1 MVTSSAPAHP
11 SVARMSSG
19 DARRTF
25 RALLDAVSRPGTMV
39 WLHADADVE
48 PVVLPA
54 LALADI
60 EITVSVVGDPER
72 ARGLARLLRRST
84 GAAIAEPASADLV
97 IALGGF
103 AAGTVGSMRRG
114 DATHPESGA
123 RLILEAA
130 RVVTDPTSGGGSN
143 RVDLWLIGPGARSG
157 RLVSIEGVAA
167 EVFELLQVANA
178 EHPAGI
184 DTWIVAG
191 DGTCVGIPRS
201 CRIEI
206 IAEEG
211 RWGT

>member
-1 MVTSSAPAHP
+1 MVSTSAPAHP
-11 SVARMSSG
+11 SIARMSSS

-25 RALLDAVSRPGTMV
+25 RALLDSVSRPGTMV
-39 WLHADADVE
+39 CLHADVDVE

-60 EITVSVVGDPER
+60 EITLSVVGDTGR
-72 ARGLARLLRRST
+72 ARSLARLLRRST

-97 IALGGF
+97 VALGGF
-103 AAGTVGSMRRG
+103 AAETVGSMRRG

-123 RLILEAA
+123 RLVLEAA
-130 RVVTDPTSGGGSN
+130 RVATDPASAGGPN

-184 DTWIVAG
+184 DTWIVDA
-191 DGTCVGIPRS
+191 DASCVGIPRS

-206 IAEEG
+206 VAEEG